1 MKSEATML
9 LDVQSKTFYRS
20 ESQIKNETSLV
31 FGAAWMTNIYEYVL
45 GHHNGL
51 EFMRTIIHVAI
62 PDIQNI
68 KIGYCQSSST

>member
-1 MKSEATML
+1 MKSEATIL

-31 FGAAWMTNIYEYVL
+31 FGEAWMTNIYNL
-45 GHHNGL
+45 GHNNGL